1 MTRLYWHL
9 LFSAC
14 IAFGGLAV
22 LLLMARFGMY
32 SDVMTLIF
40 LSGAVGAVVNN
51 YYRLAKL
58 TESNAP
64 PMEDAQARLVIIQMY
79 VSLLIAGILAF
90 VAYGLFLSGLIQG
103 SLFPAF
109 EKTQE
114 NYQDVTTM
122 LLGLGPKTN
131 IDAAK
136 SILWAFIAGFS
147 ERFVPNII
155 DALIAK
161 ATSAK

>member
-9 LFSAC
+9 MAGAV
-14 IAFGGLAV
+14 IAFGGLAGM
-22 LLLMARFGMY
+22 LFAARFGMY
-32 SDVMTLIF
+32 SDVVTLIF
-40 LSGAVGAVVNN
+40 LAGAVGAVVNN

-58 TESNAP
+58 SESESAF
-64 PMEDAQARLVIIQMY
+64 QAASQSKMVIIQMY
-79 VSLLIAGILAF
+79 VSILIAGILAL
-90 VAYGLFLSGLIQG
+90 VAYGLFLSGLIGG
-103 SLFPAF
+103 SLFPTFVGA
-109 EKTQE
+109 EGPYK
-114 NYQDVTTM
+114 DVSSM
-122 LLGLGPKTN
+122 LVNLGPKTD

-161 ATSAK
+161 ATPK

>member
-9 LFSAC
+9 LFGAC
-14 IAFGGLAV
+14 IAFGGLAA

-51 YYRLAKL
+51 YYRLTKL
-58 TESNAP
+58 TDAGAP
-64 PMEDAQARLVIIQMY
+64 PTEDAQARLVIIQMY
-79 VSLLIAGILAF
+79 VSMLIAGILAF

-103 SLFPAF
+103 SLFPVF
-109 EKTQE
+109 EKTQD
-114 NYQDVTTM
+114 NYKDVTTM
-122 LLGLGPKTN
+122 LLGLGPKAN

-155 DALIAK
+155 DALIVK
-161 ATSAK
+161 ASAK